1 MPTLNLDRAP
11 LGGATGS
18 GAGGRAVLPRTLE
31 RFADQPWLRTAATGH
46 HPEPAQRFRSTRFY
60 NQQTFHGTAFEKFTE
75 AKARVSETEQPDA
88 AARIIAEGARA
99 PSPHYRGIPPC
110 VAFCFAHCTM
120 LAPPTPSGCGLR
132 LCLLHL

>member
-1 MPTLNLDRAP
+1 MHTLNLDRTA
-11 LGGATGS
+11 LGGASGTG
-18 GAGGRAVLPRTLE
+18 GGGGRAVLPRTLE

-60 NQQTFHGTAFEKFTE
+60 NQQTFHGTAGEKYTE
-75 AKARVSETEQPDA
+75 GKTRVSDTEQPDA

-110 VAFCFAHCTM
+110 VFF
-120 LAPPTPSGCGLR
+120 SS
-132 LCLLHL
+132 LLWASVLHFLKG